1 VPLSATTGEPAPPER
16 GFVAVEPMVGVTDA
30 MNLAEKGLYKE
41 LQSIA
46 PGGSWQESFWIKPTG
61 Y

>member
-1 VPLSATTGEPAPPER
+1 MR
-16 GFVAVEPMVGVTDA
+16 GFVAFEPMAGITNA
-30 MNLAEKGLYKE
+30 MNMAHKGTYGE

-46 PGGSWQESFWIKPTG
+46 PGGFWQESFWIKPGG